1 MIKAQIGTAA
11 DHVWI
16 YHRFIEGLHDDV
28 RKIVGPNVGPNETI
42 DEMMTRSQR
51 AYEFVVCE
59 NARRSR
65 TGYSNTSTNAPRTWG
80 TQAMHVT
87 ALGCIE

>member
-28 RKIVGPNVGPNETI
+28 RKIVGPNVGPNDTI
-42 DEMMTRSQR
+42 DEMTTRAHPSVGLP
-51 AYEFVVCE
+51 F
-59 NARRSR
+59 
-65 TGYSNTSTNAPRTWG
+65 TSTETPVEMVDTSRAQFRNA
-80 TQAMHVT
+80 
-87 ALGCIE
+87 I